1 MSFPRKNEE
10 YMLRSI
16 VQDDISGDN
25 GMLGGG
31 VKRMKCKKMDSKQ
44 TGIIKIKKKFCL
56 VIIGGRKEK
65 I

>member
-1 MSFPRKNEE
+1 MISVKVYAITLLKNNTDRWTADVISKKNEE

-31 VKRMKCKKMDSKQ
+31 VKRMKCKKMDS
-44 TGIIKIKKKFCL
+44 G
-56 VIIGGRKEK
+56 
-65 I
+65 